1 MFEIVL
7 SIWNYEGVF
16 PIFNSI
22 NVLLYSVTTQM
33 GAKIACKGLACIRI
47 KLGL

>member
-7 SIWNYEGVF
+7 FTWNYEDVF
-16 PIFNSI
+16 PILNFI

-33 GAKIACKGLACIRI
+33 GVNIACKGLA
-47 KLGL
+47 